1 MTSSH
6 PTQVR
11 VETTPDA
18 LQEQEK
24 KDYASLLNENLEL
37 MRRVTDLSTASQVL
51 VTKRAEAERA
61 LAEERAKNKKRGGY
75 QLGRRLVFALHVLLS
90 ITTMLSG
97 ALLWFF
103 RLAPVEIWWLTVAGF
118 VWLGTTTYFI
128 YDLADRERD
137 Y

>member
-24 KDYASLLNENLEL
+24 KDYAALLNENLEL

-61 LAEERAKNKKRGGY
+61 LAEEKAQKKAPGGY
-75 QLGRRLVFALHVLLS
+75 RRGRRIVLSLHVLLS
-90 ITTMLSG
+90 IFTMAVG
-97 ALLWFF
+97 PYLWYHH
-103 RLAPVEIWWLTVAGF
+103 LAPAEVNWLALPGL
-118 VWLGTTTYFI
+118 VWLVIVTAYI
-128 YDLADRERD
+128 SSLADDERH
-137 Y
+137 